1 MWRNLLKANL
11 IYAFG
16 NIANSA
22 ALFLLVPYLVNA
34 FTPEEYGAW
43 SIFEIAILFLNML
56 ILTGLDVGL
65 MREYWFLVNDDER
78 SQLAGNVLL
87 AISLWGG
94 ILFFCGTALLTV
106 GVKSSLPGAP
116 LTLVLVLAI
125 AWMEAVFA
133 FYLTLFRVR
142 EQPITFVTLSAGRMA
157 LFMGMAIGFVEA
169 GYGLLGALVGR
180 LGGTI
185 LILGL
190 AIGLGHRFI
199 SARIEWTSLK
209 RVLHYGLPLLPTN
222 LSSYILFASD
232 RYILQHFST
241 LETVAIY
248 TFAYKIASMLDI
260 IITRPF
266 AIDWAPRRFK
276 IATYD
281 NAPQK
286 YAQVLLFYLWTAIT
300 FALLVIALTPT
311 IYTWL
316 SPPIYRTGMSVVP
329 VILLAY
335 LIYGLSYPLNVGIM
349 LKDRTKYLPVIG
361 WIAAAVCLGLN
372 FWWIPRYGILGAAW
386 ATVVAYG
393 FWTMGITWVSIKL
406 YPVKYSLQQMSWILG
421 TGVVGY
427 AGIWTFNKL
436 IPAADPITLSG
447 VRVGWALIA
456 MGTIGL
462 LLWRSNQV
470 EYQ

>member
-16 NIANSA
+16 NVANSA

-34 FTPEEYGAW
+34 FPPQEYGAW

-56 ILTGLDVGL
+56 ILTGLDIGL
-65 MREYWFLVNDDER
+65 MREYWFLDNDNVR

-94 ILFFCGTALLTV
+94 ILFVCGTVLLTI

-116 LTLVLVLAI
+116 QTLVLVLAT

-133 FYLTLFRVR
+133 FFLTLFRVR
-142 EQPITFVTLSAGRMA
+142 EQPAIFVALSVSRMA
-157 LFMGMAIGFVEA
+157 LFMGMAIGLVEA
-169 GYGLLGALVGR
+169 GYGLPGALIGR

-185 LILGL
+185 LTLGV
-190 AIGLGHRFI
+190 AIGLGYRYI
-199 SARIEWTSLK
+199 SARFDWTALK
-209 RVLHYGLPLLPTN
+209 RVLRYGLPLLPTN
-222 LSSYILFASD
+222 IASYILFASD
-232 RYILQHFST
+232 RYVLQHFST
-241 LETVAIY
+241 LENVAIY
-248 TFAYKIASMLDI
+248 TFAYKIATMLDI
-260 IITRPF
+260 LITRPF
-266 AIDWAPRRFK
+266 AVDWAPRRFK

-281 NAPQK
+281 NAHQK

-300 FALLVIALTPT
+300 FTLLVIALTPT
-311 IYTWL
+311 IYIWL

-349 LKDRTKYLPVIG
+349 LKDRTKHLPIIG

-386 ATVVAYG
+386 ATVVAYS
-393 FWTMGITWVSIKL
+393 FWTAGITWVSIKL
-406 YPVKYSLQQMSWILG
+406 YPVRYSLQQVGWILVAG
-421 TGVVGY
+421 LVGY
-427 AGIWTFNKL
+427 TGIWFSDKM
-436 IPAADPITLSG
+436 IPLNDAILMGGLRA
-447 VRVGWALIA
+447 GWTLIA
-456 MGTIGL
+456 MGATGL
-462 LLWRSNQV
+462 MLWRNNQV

>member
-1 MWRNLLKANL
+1 
-11 IYAFG
+11 
-16 NIANSA
+16 
-22 ALFLLVPYLVNA
+22 
-34 FTPEEYGAW
+34 
-43 SIFEIAILFLNML
+43 
-56 ILTGLDVGL
+56 
-65 MREYWFLVNDDER
+65 
-78 SQLAGNVLL
+78 
-87 AISLWGG
+87 
-94 ILFFCGTALLTV
+94 
-106 GVKSSLPGAP
+106 
-116 LTLVLVLAI
+116 
-125 AWMEAVFA
+125 
-133 FYLTLFRVR
+133 
-142 EQPITFVTLSAGRMA
+142 
-157 LFMGMAIGFVEA
+157 
-169 GYGLLGALVGR
+169 
-180 LGGTI
+180 
-185 LILGL
+185 
-190 AIGLGHRFI
+190 
-199 SARIEWTSLK
+199 
-209 RVLHYGLPLLPTN
+209 
-222 LSSYILFASD
+222 
-232 RYILQHFST
+232 
-241 LETVAIY
+241 
-248 TFAYKIASMLDI
+248 
-260 IITRPF
+260 
-266 AIDWAPRRFK
+266 
-276 IATYD
+276 
-281 NAPQK
+281 
-286 YAQVLLFYLWTAIT
+286 
-300 FALLVIALTPT
+300 
-311 IYTWL
+311 
-316 SPPIYRTGMSVVP
+316 MSVVP